1 WATAL
6 VFAAAAGC
14 AGEIDAGKSP
24 TPGGSSNPGMVGGTG
39 SGTVGGSSTPGGGP
53 TGSTGSTGSPG
64 GSGSGGGGST
74 PPPGGGGSTTVPQP
88 PSVPMGMGAFVGDF
102 CGGPVPSAFVTNCSG
117 CHTQSGVSN
126 TRYPD
131 LFQFKGTA
139 ADFQAK
145 VRSGSANMAPYPAEI
160 ISDNDLQAIYNFFT
174 GNKRTGENQY
184 DLMGAKPLFEP
195 ADAKNPPVYFKRED
209 GAIVTRGAGRVRG
222 RHEKEGSY
230 GTFGSHYFEDRT
242 YGFIVEDFTPT
253 GKNQI
258 RVSYLPI
265 AMPDMNGNRITNWR
279 AWKVTG
285 NNATFA
291 ENKYMNNVT
300 AAPMMPMGKT
310 AAIQQYDQTT
320 VPGSRRMA
328 VGENFEFE
336 FGIFIAPNGLTTR
349 GTRDSYYTDTFRY
362 RIGLGG
368 LTANNKDY
376 AATPGPLENA
386 QLGGDTT
393 IVWAVAE
400 PETYFSQMALNTQQE
415 NVQNWVEGR
424 RLFHT
429 NFATGA
435 HSETGNPAF
444 TAQAGKA
451 GPLFQTNACVNC
463 HEHNGPGAL
472 LDGPLSDKSSMAFK
486 LYNSGELGNQL
497 QLQEGSAS
505 VAGFENKTVALGD
518 GTQVMLRKPT
528 FTVSATGGQKIG
540 GYSAR
545 VARKLIGLGLLEA

>member
-1 WATAL
+1 MKRGCFEPGGRRAESTWTTAL
-6 VFAAAAGC
+6 IFAAAAGC
-14 AGEIDAGKSP
+14 AGEIEGGNKPGASNPSGQNPAAGGTATGAS
-24 TPGGSSNPGMVGGTG
+24 GSSPGA
-39 SGTVGGSSTPGGGP
+39 SSSGSSSSGSSSSGS
-53 TGSTGSTGSPG
+53 GSTGSGSSTGTTPG
-64 GSGSGGGGST
+64 TGPAT
-74 PPPGGGGSTTVPQP
+74 PGAT
-88 PSVPMGMGAFVGDF
+88 VPMGMGAFVGDF
-102 CGGPVPSAFVTNCSG
+102 CGGPVPGAFVTNCSG
-117 CHTQSGVSN
+117 CHTPSGVSN

-131 LFQFKGTA
+131 LFNFKGTA
-139 ADFQAK
+139 AEFQNK
-145 VRSGSANMAPYPAEI
+145 VRSGSTNMAAYPAEL
-160 ISDNDLQAIYNFFT
+160 ISDADLQAIYAFFS

-184 DLMGAKPLFEP
+184 DLNGAKPLFEA

-242 YGFIVEDFTPT
+242 YGFVVEDFTPA

-258 RVSYLPI
+258 RVTYLPI

-279 AWKVTG
+279 AWKVNG

-415 NVQNWVEGR
+415 NVQNW
-424 RLFHT
+424 
-429 NFATGA
+429 
-435 HSETGNPAF
+435 
-444 TAQAGKA
+444 
-451 GPLFQTNACVNC
+451 
-463 HEHNGPGAL
+463 
-472 LDGPLSDKSSMAFK
+472 
-486 LYNSGELGNQL
+486 
-497 QLQEGSAS
+497 
-505 VAGFENKTVALGD
+505 
-518 GTQVMLRKPT
+518 
-528 FTVSATGGQKIG
+528 
-540 GYSAR
+540 
-545 VARKLIGLGLLEA
+545 